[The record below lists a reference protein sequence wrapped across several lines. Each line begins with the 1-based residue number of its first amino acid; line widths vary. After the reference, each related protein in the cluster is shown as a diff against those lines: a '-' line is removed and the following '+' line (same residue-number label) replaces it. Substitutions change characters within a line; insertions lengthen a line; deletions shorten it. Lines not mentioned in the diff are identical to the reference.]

1 MSKTPSKRKKK
12 ITKHNFC

>member
-12 ITKHNFC
+12 ITKHNS